1 MKKIKKFKANIRL
14 RETMRLL
21 KSTAHIAEITPDI
34 EDEIHRQSRR
44 LGGIVSTAALYET
57 VQKDKF
63 PLELQ
68 IDPPEKWVAASVYLV
83 TIGEPAEVMVMDA
96 QKTAET
102 TLPGQILHSI
112 ALESLE
118 QSGNF
123 IRRLLDDEAKE
134 ETCELSQQKTVNSEP
149 AWTKLLELLPGDKI
163 GVRFLGGERFAP
175 MYTTG
180 GIIYWTPVKKR
191 R

>member
-1 MKKIKKFKANIRL
+1 
-14 RETMRLL
+14 MRLL
-21 KSTAHIAEITPDI
+21 KSTAHLQEITSDVEDDI
-34 EDEIHRQSRR
+34 HKASR
-44 LGGIVSTAALYET
+44 LMSGLISTAALYET
-57 VQKDKF
+57 LQKDKF
-63 PLELQ
+63 PAELQ
-68 IDPPEKWVAASVYLV
+68 LEPPDKWVAASVYIV
-83 TIGEPAEVMVMDA
+83 TVGEAAEARVMEA
-96 QKTAET
+96 QKTGET

-112 ALESLE
+112 ALETLE

-134 ETCELSQQKTVNSEP
+134 ETCELSQQKAVNSET
-149 AWTKLLELLPGDKI
+149 AWAKLLELLPGDKI
-163 GVRFLGGERFAP
+163 GVKYLGSERFAP

>member
-1 MKKIKKFKANIRL
+1 LKKIKKFKVNIRL

-21 KSTAHIAEITPDI
+21 KATARIPDISSEI
-34 EDEIHRQSRR
+34 EDEIHRQSRKME
-44 LGGIVSTAALYET
+44 GVIATAALYET
-57 VQKDKF
+57 IRKDKF
-63 PLELQ
+63 PQELQ
-68 IDPPEKWVAASVYLV
+68 IEPPDNWVAASVYLA
-83 TIGEPAEVMVMDA
+83 TIGENAEVQIMNA
-96 QKTAET
+96 QNAGET
-102 TLPGQILHSI
+102 LTGQILHSI

-123 IRRLLDDEAKE
+123 LRRLLDDEAKD
-134 ETCELSQQKTVNSEP
+134 ETCELSRQKVLNSEA
-149 AWTKLLELLPGDKI
+149 AWNKLLELLPGDKI

-175 MYTTG
+175 IYTTG